1 MGSAAALLL
10 AGSFC
15 AGIRPWELLAGSRPL
30 LLMLA
35 AVTVFRSVHI
45 SLPLSFNL
53 ETTGLMGAL
62 IFDGGILISFAGG
75 SLFFSVTTM
84 TAIRRSLEKV
94 ELFILRPFGAKKRHG
109 SLSLALA
116 LMLGFLP
123 RFFEFWETSE
133 LACKARL
140 CKSGLRRTCLVLPL
154 VTERMIEMA
163 AETAIALESRG
174 LTL

>member
-1 MGSAAALLL
+1 
-10 AGSFC
+10 
-15 AGIRPWELLAGSRPL
+15 
-30 LLMLA
+30 MLA
-35 AVTVFRSVHI
+35 AVTVFRSVQM
-45 SLPLSFNL
+45 SLPLSLDIN
-53 ETTGLMGAL
+53 GLQGAL

-84 TAIRRSLEKV
+84 TEIRRSLEKV
-94 ELFILRPFGAKKRHG
+94 ELFILRPFGTKRRHG
-109 SLSLALA
+109 RLSLALA

-123 RFFEFWETSE
+123 RFFEFWELSE

-140 CKSGLRRTCLVLPL
+140 CRSGLRRTILVLPL

-174 LTL
+174 LTV

>member
-1 MGSAAALLL
+1 
-10 AGSFC
+10 
-15 AGIRPWELLAGSRPL
+15 
-30 LLMLA
+30 MLA
-35 AVTVFRSVHI
+35 AVTVFRSVPV
-45 SLPLSFNL
+45 SLPLSFDL
-53 ETTGLMGAL
+53 TGLSGAL

-84 TAIRRSLEKV
+84 TEIRRSLEKV
-94 ELFILRPFGAKKRHG
+94 ELFILRPFGKRRHG
-109 SLSLALA
+109 RLSLALA

-123 RFFEFWETSE
+123 RFFEFWELSE

-174 LTL
+174 LTV